1 MSISPYFHHQ
11 TFKTEQDLLKDLTR
25 ETIYLRGNDYM
36 YIPREKVHL
45 DTLFGEDVKSS
56 FKTPVIIEMYCM
68 QNAGWEGSN
77 IMSKFGFMDQ
87 HEMTF
92 QVAKTRFEEEMSK
105 VFPDIKEPME
115 GDLIF
120 HDLTGMLFEITY
132 VEGKKPFYTNGIPT
146 VYELQCKRY
155 IHNYDEVDIAIDK
168 DNIPESAEQ
177 FLPTDE
183 DVNFI
188 NEVEHEN
195 DSKVIQNESD
205 DFLNFDENDPFT
217 EAPGRGSHY

>member
-36 YIPREKVHL
+36 YIPREKVNL
-45 DTLFGEDVKSS
+45 DTLFGEDVQSS

-105 VFPDIKEPME
+105 VFPDITEPQE

-120 HDLTGMLFEITY
+120 HDLTKMLFEITW
-132 VEGKKPFYTNGIPT
+132 VEGKKPFYTNGIST

-155 IHNYDEVDIAIDK
+155 IHNYDDVNVTIDK
-168 DNIPESAEQ
+168 DNILESSEQ
-177 FLPTDE
+177 FLPTEE
-183 DVNFI
+183 DINFI
-188 NEVEHEN
+188 NSVVHET
-195 DSKVIQNESD
+195 DGKIIQDESD
-205 DFLNFDENDPFT
+205 ELTNFDENDPFT
-217 EAPGRGSHY
+217 ESPARGSHY